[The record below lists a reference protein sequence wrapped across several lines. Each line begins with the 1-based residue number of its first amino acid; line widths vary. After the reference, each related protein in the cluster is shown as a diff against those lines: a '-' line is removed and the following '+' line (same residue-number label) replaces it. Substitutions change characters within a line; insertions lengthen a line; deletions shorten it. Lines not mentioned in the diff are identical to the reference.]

1 MKKSLLQKF
10 LMASIFTG
18 ICTTN
23 ALATQS
29 FKLAYALSKDSHY
42 GVAAH
47 ALEEKLNEI
56 APKEFSV
63 EHFANSALGG
73 EREVIEGIQLGTI
86 DAAIVSTGAVLNFV
100 PQVGV
105 FDIPF
110 LFKDLQHARKVLDG
124 EIGQNLLKEFEQR
137 NIIALAWGEQGFR
150 HLTNNKRAIKTPEDA
165 RGLKIRTTENDV
177 HIQAFKALGILAT
190 PMAWPEVAPALHQGT
205 VDGQENPIS
214 VIVSMKLNQ
223 IQKYLSLTGHVYS
236 PALVLFSPSFYNN
249 LTPENKEKLKEA
261 TKVAVTAM
269 RNYVDEVEASGV
281 KTLKEAGMNVTED
294 VDREAF
300 ANIVKGIYPDYYKR
314 YSKELID
321 SIANAK

>member
-10 LMASIFTG
+10 LIASIFTG

-23 ALATQS
+23 ALAEHS

-47 ALEEKLNEI
+47 ALEEKLDEI
-56 APKEFSV
+56 APKEFKV
-63 EHFANSALGG
+63 EHFANSTLGG

-86 DAAIVSTGAVLNFV
+86 DAAIISTGAVLNFV

-110 LFKDLQHARKVLDG
+110 LFRDLQHARKVLDG
-124 EIGQNLLKEFEQR
+124 KIGQDLLKEFEQR

-150 HLTNNKRAIKTPEDA
+150 HLTNNKRAVKTPEDA
-165 RGLKIRTTENDV
+165 KGLKIRTTENDV

-190 PMAWPEVAPALHQGT
+190 PMAWPEVAPALQQGT

-249 LTPENKEKLKEA
+249 LTPENQEKLKEA
-261 TKVAVTAM
+261 TKVAVVAM
-269 RNYVDEVEASGV
+269 RKYVNKVEASGV

-294 VDREAF
+294 VNRAAF
-300 ANIVKGIYPDYYKR
+300 AKIVKGIYPDYYKR

-321 SIANAK
+321 SIANTE